1 MLAIKRKAAN
11 SRRGPYWAWSFVCLF
26 WATQSPLGHSFEPS
40 DVNLD
45 LHRDPIS
52 EKLTQQSISQSFQDS
67 RGAVWFVSQEG
78 INKYTGH
85 ELENYR
91 HSPSVPNSLPTN
103 LVTQI
108 TESSAGKIWLST
120 LGGGLA
126 FYDSTSNDFTAF
138 YSDPNNHNT
147 PYSNDIHAVYSDRDG
162 FLWLGYT
169 NGFSKFDPRTLSFH
183 HSVSGNSDIPL
194 MGEVS
199 GFTQSE
205 DGAIWVASEATG
217 VLRIDPITDQIESYG
232 QIRSDE
238 TRATSGRLY
247 RIITDSTG
255 HIWVASEKSG
265 VIRINPTTREI
276 LNFVHSGQDTR
287 SLSSNQTSDIFE
299 DSSGDIWV
307 ATAEGLNLFA
317 PDTGDFV
324 RFGTHNTDLPDDS
337 IISIYQTREG
347 KYWVG
352 TRSGLASGM
361 RTQFQLFDRERNNLS
376 NNSVNAFTET
386 PDGTLWVGTDD
397 GLNILPIDSTEFRW
411 INESTQPYL
420 SSAIVMSLY
429 SDGDTL
435 WAGTYDGGLNRIDL
449 KTNKTQTYRHS
460 PIDSASIGANGITS
474 ILRLSSGDLLVGTY
488 GGGLSI
494 YRVESDTF
502 ETLTHD
508 IDDPSSISSNL
519 VLAIFED
526 SAGAVWIGT
535 ENGLNQYHH
544 ESRSFESFYTE
555 RNNPKSI
562 SSNIV
567 WSFHEDSKGNLW
579 IGTLGGG
586 LNQWPA
592 RDRAQSRENF
602 INYSEKVTLPSYNIY
617 GIHGDE
623 SGRLW
628 LSHSK
633 GITGLDPVALTSY
646 QYGTSDGLQSTE
658 FNLGASFKSKNG
670 VIYFGGIKG
679 FNAINPDLLT
689 TDRQP
694 PQVAISQI
702 KVMNERIEYD
712 TPYYDLDA
720 IELDYTDR
728 MLSVE
733 FFAADYSNPE
743 LINYAYQLEGINPDW
758 VISPD
763 ARVAS
768 FTTLPAGAYTLK
780 LAAATPDGTWNWNG
794 LTIPVRVAPPPWQSP
809 IAYAGYMVLAAAAI
823 AFYFYRQARQKKLS
837 QERQRQL
844 ELRVEERTRDLQEAR
859 KIAEKATQAKSEFL
873 ATMSHEIRTPMHGII
888 GMTELLLHTELSDQ
902 QNQFANAAHKSGES
916 LLGLINEILDFSK
929 VEAAKIELEQV
940 EFNLTE
946 LMDDICYLQGEPA
959 SKKGV
964 LLNNI
969 CHALTPELLIGDP
982 VKIRQVVMNLVSNAI
997 KFTATG
1003 NINIRVNPKVSKS
1016 SPDKALVHIVVEDN
1030 GIGMDEE
1037 TQKRVF
1043 EPFTQADTSTTRE
1056 YGGTGLGLTISRH
1069 YIEVMGGDIAI
1080 QSAPGEG
1087 TKITVSIPLEIKHTD
1102 NTSNTIFSDY
1112 TGRIL
1117 TANTPTY
1124 QMVASHMSRLGVNC
1138 SPLLDEE
1145 LQSPLDDIRTIVM
1158 VDYEETRTFNQNL
1171 ARFEDIEARLKIVLV
1186 PFTMEQLPEVFS
1198 DWAVITKPL
1207 TSSTLLDLL
1216 SSKLQVD
1223 ATQKPRNRYFPETK
1237 KAKRQT
1243 VLVAEDVPTNQEII
1257 VEMLNLLGH
1266 EVDIADNGQTA
1277 VAKFLEGN
1285 YALIFMD
1292 CQMPIMDGYEA
1303 SRRIRQL
1310 ETEQQMAPIPIVA
1323 LTAGSDRKDRDRC
1336 FDAGMNDYLTK
1347 PFSISD
1353 IQHAIDKRL
1362 LELHLK
1368 ANTEKLTKPVGDTS
1382 ISVKKPVQPEKG
1394 AIDHSA
1400 INSIREVEKHT
1411 GKIILPSL
1419 KEGYIEQME
1428 EKLNGIKSL
1437 VSSRDAR
1444 AISTTAHAIKSMSV
1458 NIGARHVAK
1467 ISANIEK
1474 KYSDGHSDTHDLERA
1489 IPKLT
1494 KAYFEFLKEL
1504 DEALSD
1510 THNS

>member
-1 MLAIKRKAAN
+1 MLAIKRKGEN
-11 SRRGPYWAWSFVCLF
+11 SRRGPF
-26 WATQSPLGHSFEPS
+26 WAGVFACVFLAIQSTLGHSIEPS
-40 DVNLD
+40 VVNLD

-91 HSPSVPNSLPTN
+91 YSPSVPNSLPTN

-147 PYSNDIHAVYSDRDG
+147 PYSNDIHAIYSDRDG

-169 NGFSKFDPRTLSFH
+169 NGFSKFDPETLSFH
-183 HSVSGNSDIPL
+183 HYVSGRSDIPF

-205 DGAIWVASEATG
+205 DGAIWVAAEAAG
-217 VLRIDPITDQIESYG
+217 VLRIDPITGRIEPYG
-232 QIRSDE
+232 QT
-238 TRATSGRLY
+238 TREKNSLASGRLY

-265 VIRINPTTREI
+265 IIRINPISRDI
-276 LNFVHSGQDTR
+276 QNFIHSGEDTR

-299 DSSGDIWV
+299 DSSGDIWI

-317 PDTGDFV
+317 ADTEDFV

-386 PDGTLWVGTDD
+386 ADGTLWVGTDD
-397 GLNILPIDSTEFRW
+397 GLNKLSPDSNEFRW

-429 SDGDTL
+429 SEGDTL

-449 KTNKTQTYRHS
+449 NTNETQTYRHS
-460 PIDSASIGANGITS
+460 PIDSSSIGANGITS
-474 ILRLSSGDLLVGTY
+474 ILRLSNGDLLVGTY

-494 YRVESDTF
+494 YLPESGTF
-502 ETLTHD
+502 ETLAHQ

-526 SAGAVWIGT
+526 AAGDVWIGT
-535 ENGLNQYHH
+535 ENGLNKYHR
-544 ESRSFESFYTE
+544 ESRSFDRFYTD

-602 INYSEKVTLPSYNIY
+602 INYSEKVTLPSSNIY

-633 GITGLDPVALTSY
+633 GVTGLDPVTLTAY

-712 TPYYDLDA
+712 TPYDDLEA
-720 IELDYTDR
+720 IDLDYTDR

-743 LINYAYQLEGINPDW
+743 LINYAYQLEGVNPDW

-780 LAAATPDGTWNWNG
+780 LAAATPDGTWNWDG
-794 LTIPVRVAPPPWQSP
+794 LTIPVRVAPPPWLSP
-809 IAYAGYMVLAAAAI
+809 IAYAGYIVLAAAAI
-823 AFYFYRQARQKKLS
+823 AFYFYRQARQTKIS

-859 KIAEKATQAKSEFL
+859 KIAEEATQAKSEFL

-888 GMTELLLHTELSDQ
+888 GMTELLLHTDLSDQ

-964 LLNNI
+964 SLNNV
-969 CHALTPELLIGDP
+969 CHPLTPELLVGDP

-1087 TKITVSIPLEIKHTD
+1087 TKITVSIPMEIKHTD
-1102 NTSNTIFSDY
+1102 NTSNSPFANY

-1117 TANTPTY
+1117 TSNVSTY
-1124 QMVASHMSRLGVNC
+1124 QMVASHLSRLGMNC

-1145 LQSPLDDIRTIVM
+1145 LHSPLDDTRTVVI
-1158 VDYEETRTFNQNL
+1158 VDYEGTRSYNQNL
-1171 ARFEDIEARLKIVLV
+1171 ARFEAVEARMKIVLA
-1186 PFTMEQLPEVFS
+1186 PLTIEQLPAVFS
-1198 DWAVITKPL
+1198 DWDVITKPL
-1207 TSSTLLDLL
+1207 TSNAVQDLL
-1216 SSKLQVD
+1216 SSRLKID
-1223 ATQKPRNRYFPETK
+1223 SSQKPEGRYFPKTQRP
-1237 KAKRQT
+1237 KRQT
-1243 VLVAEDVPTNQEII
+1243 VLVAEDVSTNQDII

-1310 ETEQQMAPIPIVA
+1310 ETEQQMTPIPIIA
-1323 LTAGSDRKDRDRC
+1323 LTAGSDRRDRNRC

-1362 LELHLK
+1362 LEVHLK
-1368 ANTEKLTKPVGDTS
+1368 ANTEKSSESTGS
-1382 ISVKKPVQPEKG
+1382 IGIPAKKPVQAAKG
-1394 AIDHSA
+1394 PIDQSA

-1411 GKIILPSL
+1411 GKTILPSL
-1419 KEGYIEQME
+1419 KEGYIKQME
-1428 EKLNGIKSL
+1428 EKLRDIKSL

-1444 AISTTAHAIKSMSV
+1444 AISATAHAIKSMSV
-1458 NIGARHVAK
+1458 NIGARHVAG

-1474 KYSDGHSDTHDLERA
+1474 EYSNGPIQTNHLENA
-1489 IPKLT
+1489 IPRLT
-1494 KAYFEFLKEL
+1494 KAYFEFLKAL
-1504 DEALSD
+1504 DMALSD
-1510 THNS
+1510 THDS